1 MLKGFLEGFKSL
13 VGAVGSSRQAKRPDF
28 EENRKLVRLRCH
40 YEVRA
45 ECEGKKGK
53 FDATII
59 DMGLK
64 GLKVRCLQ
72 QLKVDQIVK
81 IWTPLPIVGAS
92 SEPVE
97 CKVVWTRQPD
107 QNFLI
112 FSGMVYVSDAK
123 IMKNSWV
130 KYFLKELGFK
140 SETIYSKRK
149 HIRAD
154 CFLDGTFKAT
164 SMDKARPMR
173 VYNLGVGGIL
183 MEYHNSLPLGEDV
196 QVEIGPLDQMI
207 PFRAKGKLVKAI
219 PDGKTF
225 MYGIEFTE
233 IKSPDLKT
241 LGGYLKH
248 MLKAHWT
255 E

>member
-1 MLKGFLEGFKSL
+1 MLKGFLDGFKSL
-13 VGAVGSSRQAKRPDF
+13 VGAVGSKSQAARPDF

-40 YEVRA
+40 YDAKA
-45 ECEGKKGK
+45 ESGGKK
-53 FDATII
+53 FDVTIL

-64 GLKVRCLQ
+64 GLKLRCMQ
-72 QLKVDQIVK
+72 QLKVGQVVK

-107 QNFLI
+107 RNFLI
-112 FSGMVYVSDAK
+112 FSGMVYTSDAK
-123 IMKNSWV
+123 IMKHSWV

-154 CFLDGTFKAT
+154 CFVDGTFKTDA
-164 SMDKARPMR
+164 MHEGRPMR
-173 VYNLGVGGIL
+173 VYNIGVGGVL
-183 MEYHNSLPLGEDV
+183 MEYHNSLALGEMVEV
-196 QVEIGPLDQMI
+196 QVGPLDKLI
-207 PFRAKGKLVKAI
+207 PFRAKGKLVKVI
-219 PDGKTF
+219 PDGKLF
-225 MYGIEFTE
+225 LYGIEFTR
-233 IKSPDLKT
+233 ISSPDLKT
-241 LGGYLKH
+241 LSGYLKH

>member
-1 MLKGFLEGFKSL
+1 MLKGFLEGFRSL
-13 VGAVGSSRQAKRPDF
+13 VGAVGSSTQSKRPDF

-40 YEVRA
+40 YEVKA
-45 ECEGKKGK
+45 ETNDKK
-53 FDATII
+53 FDATIL

-64 GLKVRCLQ
+64 GLKLRCLQ
-72 QLKVDQIVK
+72 QLKVNQVIR
-81 IWTPLPIVGAS
+81 IWTPLPIIGAS

-107 QNFLI
+107 RNFLI
-112 FSGMVYVSDAK
+112 FSGLVYTSDPK
-123 IMKNSWV
+123 VMKHSWV

-154 CFLDGTFKAT
+154 CFLDGSFRAA
-164 SMDKARPMR
+164 SMDKARPIR
-173 VYNLGVGGIL
+173 VYNVGVGGIL
-183 MEYHNSLPLGEDV
+183 MEYHNSLPLGELVDIEV
-196 QVEIGPLDQMI
+196 GPLDKLI
-207 PFRAKGKLVKAI
+207 PFRAKGKLVKII

-225 MYGIEFTE
+225 LYGVEFTE
-233 IKSPDLKT
+233 ISSPDLKT